1 MKKKRAAS
9 KCPEICRNGHR
20 ILWKRCCVE
29 RRVLEGRR
37 LKPELE
43 NNLKNEL
50 EVKKN
55 DDRSKDVCDG
65 RGRHRSAC

>member
-1 MKKKRAAS
+1 M
-9 KCPEICRNGHR
+9 PEIYRIRHR
-20 ILWKRCCVE
+20 ICWEWCCVE
-29 RRVLEGRR
+29 RRVLERRR

-43 NNLKNEL
+43 NNVKNEL